1 MPGLGRNRPD
11 LAEDLKS
18 FPTGNHVIFYRVVD
32 GGIQILRVLH
42 GARDIKKIF
51 TQNSDPMDEDLIN

>member
-32 GGIQILRVLH
+32 GGIQILRVLN
-42 GARDIKKIF
+42 K
-51 TQNSDPMDEDLIN
+51 N